1 MDEQK
6 FKQIIS
12 FAIQREAEA
21 VEMYSKMATE
31 AQQPGAAVFLG
42 EMADEEKE
50 HERLLTEFIDTRDT
64 SQLKFQVVPDLK
76 IAEYLK
82 DVEPADDLS
91 YQDTLV
97 MAMKKEEGARDMYAM
112 LADTNLDPEVQKL
125 FTFLSQQEAKHKLKL
140 EKEYDDVILSED

>member
-21 VEMYSKMATE
+21 VEMYSKMANE